1 MVPPTTSLHINHAQ
15 HNTPA
20 LFKLAQVLQYVDFC
34 IVVQIGPSL
43 ERAVKLTRQLRKQ
56 LRFITLPQRYC
67 SHTGVIRHHQSRH
80 AVGRFHVRAWLRQGD
95 LNTCGTP
102 RHEAMHV
109 LLANALQTLVH
120 LHRVHQALH
129 DVHNGNVTPC
139 SGIDAYHH
147 ILVLKQAAHHV
158 AYRCLPHRCDLW

>member
-56 LRFITLPQRYC
+56 LHF
-67 SHTGVIRHHQSRH
+67 
-80 AVGRFHVRAWLRQGD
+80 
-95 LNTCGTP
+95 
-102 RHEAMHV
+102 
-109 LLANALQTLVH
+109 NALPPTLLFPYWCDSPSSVPSRGGSFPYTG
-120 LHRVHQALH
+120 LALTRRLEYLR
-129 DVHNGNVTPC
+129 DPTARSDARSVRECVADSCAPP
-139 SGIDAYHH
+139 SGPPNPARYPQWKCNA
-147 ILVLKQAAHHV
+147 LFG
-158 AYRCLPHRCDLW
+158 Y